1 MTVGQFAGS
10 VALLVCV
17 LNQGRAEELPKV
29 DFRRDVQPLFKT
41 HCIDCHGPVLQMAE
55 LRLDQRRFVRGAD
68 ANPDLV
74 RVGQSAESLLI
85 KRMCDSKL
93 GLIMPPTFPF
103 FPGEKRG
110 LPEAQINTFKAWIDE
125 GAEWPEEINL
135 AADATGSE
143 TEALKALLS
152 AVRAGNQAAV
162 ATLLGKDKSIVNGRD
177 KYDETPLMHAAVFAE
192 LGIVK
197 LLLDAGADVNA
208 ASREGATPLM
218 RAAGNYEK
226 SKLLIERGAKI
237 DARSNLGRTA
247 LLIAAA
253 YPGNLPTVRL
263 LLERGSNVDDKD
275 QVGETCLTSAAK
287 RGDAEMVKFLLEKGA
302 DLNAVSF
309 LGRAAVAWA
318 AEEGNLE
325 TLKLLLDAGAAENQQ
340 QLHMALFNAAGRENT
355 SAVRLL
361 MQCGGDPNAV
371 SPLAGYTP
379 LMWAAASENVDAEV
393 VRMMLEKGGDA
404 NIKAATG
411 DTPISLAKRRGQ
423 TEVAKLLDPKADAP
437 ISKTA
442 AIPSPRADAAQIKAA
457 IEKSLPLLQSCGPT
471 FFTRAGCVACHQQA
485 VTSLAVAE
493 AGKHGIKVDEETERE
508 QVHITAVIGKT
519 YRERYLQRADN
530 PAGSPSG
537 IGYMALGL
545 AAAGF
550 AGDDGTDAMIV
561 ELAGRQQLDGS
572 WTAFSHRPPL
582 EYSRIANGALAIR
595 SMQLYAPPGLK
606 SSIEGHIRRAARWLA
621 SAKPNNTTDH
631 IFRLLGLAWA
641 GGFGEEVK
649 AEIQSLLNAQNEDGG
664 WSQFSTLASDAYVS
678 GQALWALHLAGIEP
692 SHAAYQR
699 GVDYLVHIQLPDGSW
714 HVKTR
719 VFPFQ
724 PYFESGFPH
733 GPDQW
738 ISATATGFAAVTLM
752 QALPSLK

>member
-1 MTVGQFAGS
+1 
-10 VALLVCV
+10 
-17 LNQGRAEELPKV
+17 
-29 DFRRDVQPLFKT
+29 
-41 HCIDCHGPVLQMAE
+41 
-55 LRLDQRRFVRGAD
+55 
-68 ANPDLV
+68 
-74 RVGQSAESLLI
+74 
-85 KRMCDSKL
+85 
-93 GLIMPPTFPF
+93 
-103 FPGEKRG
+103 
-110 LPEAQINTFKAWIDE
+110 
-125 GAEWPEEINL
+125 
-135 AADATGSE
+135 
-143 TEALKALLS
+143 
-152 AVRAGNQAAV
+152 
-162 ATLLGKDKSIVNGRD
+162 
-177 KYDETPLMHAAVFAE
+177 MHAAVFAE
-192 LGIVK
+192 LGILK

-218 RAAGNYEK
+218 RAAGDYKNPNC
-226 SKLLIERGAKI
+226 SSSAEREI

-263 LLERGSNVDDKD
+263 LLERGSDVNDKD

-302 DLNAVSF
+302 DINAVSF
-309 LGRAAVAWA
+309 LGRAAVGLA

-325 TLKLLLDAGAAENQQ
+325 TLKLLLDAGAAKNQQ

-355 SAVRLL
+355 SAIRLL

-442 AIPSPRADAAQIKAA
+442 AIPSRRADAAQIKAA

-537 IGYMALGL
+537 IGYMAGP

-582 EYSRIANGALAIR
+582 EYSRIANGVACDPVDATLCAAGPEELD
-595 SMQLYAPPGLK
+595 Q
-606 SSIEGHIRRAARWLA
+606 EHIRRRARWLA

-699 GVDYLVHIQLPDGSW
+699 GVDYLVHMQLPDGSW

-719 VFPFQ
+719 SLPVSAVFRKRL
-724 PYFESGFPH
+724 
-733 GPDQW
+733 
-738 ISATATGFAAVTLM
+738 SAW
-752 QALPSLK
+752 S